1 MSSCKNK
8 VSNYINDVCENKRV
22 KPHKSKYTPEKVFEG
37 YKKPVKKKVKKK
49 KKKGCGCGG
58 H

>member
-22 KPHKSKYTPEKVFEG
+22 IPHKSKYTPEKVFEG
-37 YKKPVKKKVKKK
+37 YKKPVKKKVKKNK
-49 KKKGCGCGG
+49 KRVVKKMK
-58 H
+58 